1 MSEVESTG
9 SRKEVSLFVEEVSLY
24 VEEVSLFVEIVIL
37 CSNVMTYVSFLILI
51 TNSFKFIFQK
61 LEGKSRG
68 PLVSIRAAYHLMSI
82 YYNNCNCLTTK
93 IWQYI
98 MIA

>member
-37 CSNVMTYVSFLILI
+37 CSNVMTYVSFPIFI

-61 LEGKSRG
+61 VEGKSRRG

-93 IWQYI
+93 IWQNI
-98 MIA
+98 IA